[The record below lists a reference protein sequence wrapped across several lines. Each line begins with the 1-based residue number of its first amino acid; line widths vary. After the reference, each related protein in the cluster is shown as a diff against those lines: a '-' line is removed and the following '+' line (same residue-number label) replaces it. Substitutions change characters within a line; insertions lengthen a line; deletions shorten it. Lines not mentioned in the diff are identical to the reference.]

1 MLTLNQDNRE
11 IPEDMLNQL
20 ISSRNANAGYSNLR
34 QIVAAIFD
42 QVRLRLSLD
51 FERVMIRLDYYIM
64 TNLTTVTSSCFS
76 QPIKIII
83 SLVREGATQ
92 AELGRKASKL
102 NQEVYFLL

>member
-51 FERVMIRLDYYIM
+51 FERVMLRLDYYSM

-76 QPIKIII
+76 QLIKIII
-83 SLVREGATQ
+83 SLVHEGATQ

-102 NQEVYFLL
+102 NQEVDFLL